1 MNLKEQTLN
10 TIINY
15 LVSQPYKD
23 VAGILQMIQ
32 QDLQPTK
39 EDTEPTE

>member
-1 MNLKEQTLN
+1 MQLTEQTLN

-15 LVSQPYKD
+15 LVTQPYKD
-23 VAGILQMIQ
+23 VAGIISMIQ